1 MFTRPAPNSSIGPLG
16 GDSPIPKGDS
26 TRSYERSLAHG
37 QDSGMIQPKGA
48 VVLGCVYGAGVAV
61 GALVAGWAG
70 VVQVGAPIRCRS

>member
-1 MFTRPAPNSSIGPLG
+1 
-16 GDSPIPKGDS
+16 
-26 TRSYERSLAHG
+26 
-37 QDSGMIQPKGA
+37 MIQPKGA